1 MIVELCVLL
10 ASIFVFVQFVK
21 GRGGESSSPTLE
33 EAEEKLEKQELAKAK
48 AKAKSASN
56 QKPTGKSLK
65 KLNQASKKQDH
76 KDFEHGLLTNTLKG
90 HTKCVN
96 DISFSQN
103 GKFIATSDG
112 ERSILLWPTKEFGKG
127 NTSYR

>member
-1 MIVELCVLL
+1 MIVELIVLL

-33 EAEEKLEKQELAKAK
+33 EAEEKLEKREQAK